1 MMRPGLI
8 LLFFLATF
16 SVNASAQSVNTV
28 RPYSTYKVSN
38 GVVYASG
45 QVGISATTGK
55 LVTTSFEAEV
65 NEVMQNISRLLKES
79 GSDFSSVINVVVYLK
94 DINRYAEFNKVY
106 TKYFNAPYPA
116 RTCIAVADL
125 PLGASVEI
133 AVTAEQ
139 KKHSN

>member
-1 MMRPGLI
+1 MRSGLI

-16 SVNASAQSVNTV
+16 SITANAQSVNVV
-28 RPYSTYKVSN
+28 RPYSAYKVSN
-38 GVVYASG
+38 GIVYASG

-65 NEVMQNISRLLKES
+65 NEVMQNISSLLKES
-79 GSDFSSVINVVVYLK
+79 GSDFSSVINVVIYLK

-106 TKYFNAPYPA
+106 VKYFNAPYPA

-125 PLGASVEI
+125 PLGANVEI